1 MNYGELLFSLLV
13 SLQTVFKKKINIQ
26 NVSFPQ
32 ILAIS
37 IIEYEGVDM
46 STIAER
52 LGIDNSTAT
61 RLINGME
68 SIGWLKREVSNN
80 DKRVI
85 KVFLTEEGNNI
96 QIALEK
102 KIEVIGDEV
111 EKHIDPLTKQDSIE
125 QISSLN
131 WILLKLSLNNK

>member
-13 SLQTVFKKKINIQ
+13 SLQAVFKKKINIQ

-61 RLINGME
+61 RLI
-68 SIGWLKREVSNN
+68 IGLEKKGWVIRNRSELDS
-80 DKRVI
+80 RVV
-85 KVFLTEEGNNI
+85 KVFLTPNGEIFQKEIEYKIDSLGSLFEKGLDSNQKSKFNDQLSSI
-96 QIALEK
+96 HWLISKLEL
-102 KIEVIGDEV
+102 E
-111 EKHIDPLTKQDSIE
+111 
-125 QISSLN
+125 N
-131 WILLKLSLNNK
+131 

>member
-61 RLINGME
+61 RLI
-68 SIGWLKREVSNN
+68 IGLEKKGWVIRNRSELDS
-80 DKRVI
+80 RVV
-85 KVFLTEEGNNI
+85 KVFLTPNGEIFQKEIEYKIDSLGSLFEKGLDSNQKSKFNDQLSSI
-96 QIALEK
+96 HWLISKLEL
-102 KIEVIGDEV
+102 E
-111 EKHIDPLTKQDSIE
+111 
-125 QISSLN
+125 N
-131 WILLKLSLNNK
+131 

>member
-37 IIEYEGVDM
+37 IIEDEGMDM
-46 STIAER
+46 STIAGK

-61 RLINGME
+61 RLIVG
-68 SIGWLKREVSNN
+68 
-80 DKRVI
+80 
-85 KVFLTEEGNNI
+85 
-96 QIALEK
+96 LEK
-102 KIEVIGDEV
+102 KGWVTRNRSETDSRVVKVYLTPKGEIFQREIE
-111 EKHIDPLTKQDSIE
+111 EKIDSLGSLFEEDLNSNQKTELNDQLLSIHWL
-125 QISSLN
+125 ISKLE
-131 WILLKLSLNNK
+131 LKN

>member
-37 IIEYEGVDM
+37 IIEDEGMDM
-46 STIAER
+46 STIAGK

-61 RLINGME
+61 RLIVG
-68 SIGWLKREVSNN
+68 
-80 DKRVI
+80 
-85 KVFLTEEGNNI
+85 
-96 QIALEK
+96 LEK
-102 KIEVIGDEV
+102 KGWVTRNRSEIDSRVVKVYLTPKGEIFQREIE
-111 EKHIDPLTKQDSIE
+111 EKIDSLGSLFEADLNSNQKTEFNDQLLSIHWL
-125 QISSLN
+125 ISKLE
-131 WILLKLSLNNK
+131 LKN

>member
-61 RLINGME
+61 RLI
-68 SIGWLKREVSNN
+68 IGLEKKGWVIRNRSELDS
-80 DKRVI
+80 RVV
-85 KVFLTEEGNNI
+85 KVFLTPNGEVFQKEIEYKIDSLGSLFEKGLDSNQKSKFNDQLSSI
-96 QIALEK
+96 HWLISKLEL
-102 KIEVIGDEV
+102 E
-111 EKHIDPLTKQDSIE
+111 
-125 QISSLN
+125 N
-131 WILLKLSLNNK
+131 

>member
-13 SLQTVFKKKINIQ
+13 SLQAVFKKKINIQ

-32 ILAIS
+32 ILAMS

-61 RLINGME
+61 RLING
-68 SIGWLKREVSNN
+68 
-80 DKRVI
+80 
-85 KVFLTEEGNNI
+85 
-96 QIALEK
+96 LEK
-102 KIEVIGDEV
+102 KGWVIRNRSALDTRVVKVDLTSSGEAFQKEIECEIDNLGALF
-111 EKHIDPLTKQDSIE
+111 EKGLDANQKAEFNEQLSSIHWL
-125 QISSLN
+125 ISKLE
-131 WILLKLSLNNK
+131 LKN

>member
-37 IIEYEGVDM
+37 IIEDEGMDM
-46 STIAER
+46 STIAGK

-61 RLINGME
+61 RLIVG
-68 SIGWLKREVSNN
+68 
-80 DKRVI
+80 
-85 KVFLTEEGNNI
+85 
-96 QIALEK
+96 LEK
-102 KIEVIGDEV
+102 KGWVTRNRSEIDSRVVKVYLTPKGEIFQREIE
-111 EKHIDPLTKQDSIE
+111 EKIDSLGSLFEEGLNSNQKTEFNDQLLSIHWL
-125 QISSLN
+125 ISKLE
-131 WILLKLSLNNK
+131 LKN

>member
-37 IIEYEGVDM
+37 IIEYEGMDM
-46 STIAER
+46 STIAEK

-61 RLINGME
+61 RLV
-68 SIGWLKREVSNN
+68 IG
-80 DKRVI
+80 
-85 KVFLTEEGNNI
+85 
-96 QIALEK
+96 LEK
-102 KIEVIGDEV
+102 KGWVTRNRSKLDSRVVKLYLTHKGEVFQKEIE
-111 EKHIDPLTKQDSIE
+111 EKIENLGSLFERGLNSNQKIDFNDQLLSIHWL
-125 QISSLN
+125 IS
-131 WILLKLSLNNK
+131 KLELEK

>member
-61 RLINGME
+61 RLI
-68 SIGWLKREVSNN
+68 IGLEKKGWVIRNRSELDS
-80 DKRVI
+80 RVV
-85 KVFLTEEGNNI
+85 KVFLTPNGEI
-96 QIALEK
+96 FQK
-102 KIEVIGDEV
+102 KIEYKIDSLGSLF
-111 EKHIDPLTKQDSIE
+111 EKGLDSNQKSKFNDQLSSIHWL
-125 QISSLN
+125 IS
-131 WILLKLSLNNK
+131 KLELEN

>member
-37 IIEYEGVDM
+37 IIEDEGMDM
-46 STIAER
+46 STIAGK

-61 RLINGME
+61 RLIVG
-68 SIGWLKREVSNN
+68 
-80 DKRVI
+80 
-85 KVFLTEEGNNI
+85 
-96 QIALEK
+96 LEK
-102 KIEVIGDEV
+102 KGWVTRNRSEIDSRVVKVYLTPKGEVFQKEIE
-111 EKHIDPLTKQDSIE
+111 EKIDSLGSLFEKGLNSKQKAEFNDQLLSIHWL
-125 QISSLN
+125 ISKLE
-131 WILLKLSLNNK
+131 LKN

>member
-37 IIEYEGVDM
+37 IIEDEGMDM
-46 STIAER
+46 STIAGK

-61 RLINGME
+61 RLIVG
-68 SIGWLKREVSNN
+68 
-80 DKRVI
+80 
-85 KVFLTEEGNNI
+85 
-96 QIALEK
+96 LEK
-102 KIEVIGDEV
+102 KGWVKRNRSEVDSRVVKVYLTSKGEIFQREIE
-111 EKHIDPLTKQDSIE
+111 EKIDSLGSLLEEDLNSNQKTEFNDQLLSIHWL
-125 QISSLN
+125 ISKLE
-131 WILLKLSLNNK
+131 LKN